1 MTDKTPYQ
9 TADLVRIN
17 SVEDPRISPD
27 AKWIAFVRVSADLDK
42 NAYLRNLWIASI
54 DGTELYALTRTG
66 KDTQPRWSPDGRW
79 LAFTSGRG
87 DKPQI
92 HVLDMTRPGESRA
105 ATAMPNG
112 ASAPAWSPD
121 GAMLAFVSSLNADER
136 AYEDDPENTPKP
148 AEDADQ
154 KKADPRTI
162 RVLPYRTGTSYNTDR
177 FAQVYVMPFS
187 TEDGAP
193 AKPRRLT
200 NEDVSYAEP
209 VWSPDGRWLYTARA
223 ETPGGDEPFR
233 QSRAYRIEVETAA
246 LEQLTDATHAVD
258 RPLPS
263 VSGRWLAYMRHA
275 NEKMAI
281 RYSSLAVQDTESGD
295 IRDINLEADLLPASF
310 VWAGDVLVFSAQ
322 TRGVSTIYAYDP
334 HTGDLSPRITGEFR
348 ADRFDA
354 NANGVVAYA
363 AFNAETLCELY
374 VRQGIA
380 ERQITRFN
388 GELVDSTEF
397 ARFQHLTWS
406 PEPGVDLDGWLLLP
420 ISHQHGMRVPLV
432 WDIHG
437 GPHIM
442 WSPHYEGEW
451 ANWQAAAAAR
461 YAVFFGNPR
470 GSAGY
475 GDAFQRAIE
484 GKWGPLAYAD
494 LIAGLEVVLKR
505 DAIDPERVV
514 VMGGSYGGYMT
525 AWTIAHDHRF
535 KAAVAERGVYNLL
548 SFTGTTDIP
557 SFIQNEFGVELWENG
572 PWLWE
577 NSPLAHA
584 HHIKT
589 PLLIIHS
596 ENDFRV
602 AISEAEQLFAVI
614 RRSGSPVEFVRYP
627 REGHELSRN
636 GEPKHRI
643 DRLQRIVGW
652 FDRWIEKE

>member
-1 MTDKTPYQ
+1 
-9 TADLVRIN
+9 
-17 SVEDPRISPD
+17 
-27 AKWIAFVRVSADLDK
+27 
-42 NAYLRNLWIASI
+42 
-54 DGTELYALTRTG
+54 
-66 KDTQPRWSPDGRW
+66 
-79 LAFTSGRG
+79 
-87 DKPQI
+87 
-92 HVLDMTRPGESRA
+92 
-105 ATAMPNG
+105 
-112 ASAPAWSPD
+112 
-121 GAMLAFVSSLNADER
+121 
-136 AYEDDPENTPKP
+136 
-148 AEDADQ
+148 
-154 KKADPRTI
+154 
-162 RVLPYRTGTSYNTDR
+162 
-177 FAQVYVMPFS
+177 
-187 TEDGAP
+187 
-193 AKPRRLT
+193 
-200 NEDVSYAEP
+200 
-209 VWSPDGRWLYTARA
+209 
-223 ETPGGDEPFR
+223 
-233 QSRAYRIEVETAA
+233 
-246 LEQLTDATHAVD
+246 
-258 RPLPS
+258 
-263 VSGRWLAYMRHA
+263 
-275 NEKMAI
+275 
-281 RYSSLAVQDTESGD
+281 
-295 IRDINLEADLLPASF
+295 
-310 VWAGDVLVFSAQ
+310 
-322 TRGVSTIYAYDP
+322 
-334 HTGDLSPRITGEFR
+334 
-348 ADRFDA
+348 
-354 NANGVVAYA
+354 VVAYA

-451 ANWQAAAAAR
+451 ANWQAAAAAG

>member
-322 TRGVSTIYAYDP
+322 TRCVSTIYAYGP
-334 HTGDLSPRITGEFR
+334 HTGDLSPRITG
-348 ADRFDA
+348 
-354 NANGVVAYA
+354 
-363 AFNAETLCELY
+363 
-374 VRQGIA
+374 
-380 ERQITRFN
+380 
-388 GELVDSTEF
+388 
-397 ARFQHLTWS
+397 
-406 PEPGVDLDGWLLLP
+406 
-420 ISHQHGMRVPLV
+420 
-432 WDIHG
+432 
-437 GPHIM
+437 
-442 WSPHYEGEW
+442 
-451 ANWQAAAAAR
+451 
-461 YAVFFGNPR
+461 
-470 GSAGY
+470 
-475 GDAFQRAIE
+475 
-484 GKWGPLAYAD
+484 
-494 LIAGLEVVLKR
+494 
-505 DAIDPERVV
+505 
-514 VMGGSYGGYMT
+514 
-525 AWTIAHDHRF
+525 
-535 KAAVAERGVYNLL
+535 
-548 SFTGTTDIP
+548 
-557 SFIQNEFGVELWENG
+557 
-572 PWLWE
+572 
-577 NSPLAHA
+577 
-584 HHIKT
+584 
-589 PLLIIHS
+589 
-596 ENDFRV
+596 
-602 AISEAEQLFAVI
+602 
-614 RRSGSPVEFVRYP
+614 
-627 REGHELSRN
+627 
-636 GEPKHRI
+636 
-643 DRLQRIVGW
+643 
-652 FDRWIEKE
+652 